1 VRPKHNYDTQI
12 NEAQM
17 SEAAQSF
24 KTTGNI
30 TAVRGAARLKNPVR
44 KNAAAQKRLTKVENA
59 IGISQPEHGLC

>member
-1 VRPKHNYDTQI
+1 
-12 NEAQM
+12 M